1 MRKRKL
7 LNYFSNL
14 LAVITIAFVTVISTG
29 KAGAEQGLKKIAENV
44 YSYVD
49 TKHASPRNGFG
60 ANAGI
65 IIGKDGIL
73 VVDTLISAKQADRF
87 IRDIRTISDKP
98 IRYVINT
105 HSHLDHCFGNSEF
118 EKQGAV
124 IVAHRNSR
132 EDLRLNGDATMKRA
146 KAYGLTD
153 DDLEGT
159 TIALP
164 KITFTDRMEID
175 LGGQIVTLIYPGPSH
190 TDGSILIYLPGQKV
204 LFAGDILFTN
214 YHPNLVSGDI
224 EGWVKALDLVST
236 LDIAVIIPGHG
247 PLSGKKDVND
257 MRNYLL
263 TFDKK
268 AKELCAGSGDVDWIV
283 SELKK
288 ALPQR
293 EELDMMIKANV
304 QMRYLKNKP

>member
-1 MRKRKL
+1 MRKRNFA
-7 LNYFSNL
+7 NYFSIAVAAVLCIL
-14 LAVITIAFVTVISTG
+14 LS
-29 KAGAEQGLKKIAENV
+29 AGSAKAEQGLKKIAENV

-49 TKHASPRNGFG
+49 TKNASPRNGFG

-73 VVDTLISAKQADRF
+73 VVDTLISAKKADEF
-87 IRDIRTISDKP
+87 LKDIRTISDKP
-98 IRYVINT
+98 INYVVNT
-105 HSHLDHCFGNSEF
+105 HSHLDHCFGNAEF
-118 EKQGAV
+118 EKRGAV

-132 EDLRLNGDATMKRA
+132 DDLLMNGEATMKRA

-175 LGGQIVTLIYPGPSH
+175 LGGQTVTLIYPGPSH
-190 TDGSILIYLPGQKV
+190 TDGSILLYLPDKKV

-224 EGWVKALDLVST
+224 TGWTKALDFIST
-236 LDIAVIIPGHG
+236 LDVTAIIPGHG
-247 PLSGKKDVND
+247 PVSGKKDITD
-257 MRNYLL
+257 MRNYLVV
-263 TFDKK
+263 FDSK
-268 AKELCAGSGDVDWIV
+268 AKELCAESNDPDWIA
-283 SELKK
+283 SEIKK

-293 EELDMMIKANV
+293 PELEMMIKANI
-304 QMRYLKNKP
+304 QMRYLNKKS